1 MRENAREIP
10 QREAG
15 LGNQISGRER
25 EDLKSLASLEP
36 VEMEG
41 HGILRPWTLRSQTF
55 CLLLIGIHSTR
66 LVAKEK
72 TFMTP

>member
-1 MRENAREIP
+1 MREDAREIP

-15 LGNQISGRER
+15 LGNQITGRER
-25 EDLKSLASLEP
+25 GDLKSLASLEP

-41 HGILRPWTLRSQTF
+41 RGILRPWTLRSQT
-55 CLLLIGIHSTR
+55 CLLLIGIHSTS